1 MRLFQITPPV
11 FTMTGTLIN
20 SSPLVGSLAAV
31 GAPPFA
37 TVSYLPFV
45 GQPVSGTGI
54 PVGAT
59 VLAVTD
65 PADIVLSQNATA
77 AGSQTLTFGAEPVTL
92 AEAVQHCRIEFI
104 DDNNLVS
111 GLITAARRYCETRL
125 RSALIT
131 QTWVLYLDGFP
142 AGNASY
148 YNKAVRPI
156 WAAQGAVA
164 GANAFGAGVIPSAAG
179 VIDIPLPPLQNVV
192 AIKYLDFNNNLVTL
206 PSSMYNV
213 SRGVPGRIQPIYSQF
228 WPINPP
234 IIDSV
239 QVTFQC
245 GYGPLGLNIPPNVQT
260 AMKYMIGTWYENRES
275 ITPGAMLPVPDT
287 VDALLSIDDPGIY
300 A

>member
-1 MRLFQITPPV
+1 
-11 FTMTGTLIN
+11 MTGTLAV
-20 SSPLVGSLAAV
+20 SSPNVGSLVTV
-31 GAPPFA
+31 GAPPFSI
-37 TVSYLPFV
+37 VNYLPFV
-45 GQPVSGTGI
+45 GQPVAGTGI
-54 PVGAT
+54 PAGTT

-77 AGSQTLTFGAEPVTL
+77 GGSQVLTFGVEPVTL
-92 AEAVQHCRIEFI
+92 AEALQHCKIEFP
-104 DDNNLVS
+104 DDDTLVS
-111 GLITAARRYCETRL
+111 TLITAARRYCETRL

-148 YNKAVRPI
+148 YNKSVRPI
-156 WAAQGAVA
+156 WAAQGAIA

-192 AIKYLDFNNNLVTL
+192 SIQYLDFNSVLQTL
-206 PSSMYNV
+206 SSSVYNV
-213 SRGVPGRIQPIYSQF
+213 SRGVPGRIQPLYSQF

-245 GYGPLGLNIPPNVQT
+245 GYGPLESNVPANVQT
-260 AMKYMIGTWYENRES
+260 AIKYMVGTWYEHRES
-275 ITPGAMLPVPDT
+275 ITPGVVMPVPDT